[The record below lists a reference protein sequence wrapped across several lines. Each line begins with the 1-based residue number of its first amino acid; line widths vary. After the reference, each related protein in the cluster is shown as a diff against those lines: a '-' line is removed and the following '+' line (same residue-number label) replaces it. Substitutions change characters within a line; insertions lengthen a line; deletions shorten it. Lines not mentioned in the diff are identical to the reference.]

1 MSSDKTFCPLCGEN
15 ALITAPEY
23 FFGDFISCKNCG
35 KVIITDHALNLVK
48 RDFSENQFYAC
59 LNYYFLHFNKKG
71 KVYLITDKKT
81 NNDTYFELSVDE
93 LMNFYP
99 KSLYEKIDMILFNL
113 SNLIKNPGACCTL
126 NEVNFKNIFFA
137 ENDSEA
143 YFLVDTMN
151 KEFNYIELEERDEN
165 HFTNIELTYK
175 GWIRVDELR
184 KDIKKYKKGF
194 IAMWFNESMEP
205 IRKAIKD
212 VFVETGYQISIIDEK
227 EHNNQ
232 IVQEILYEIETSD
245 FIVAD
250 LTGNR
255 GGVYYEAGYA
265 LGLGKE
271 VILIVDNN
279 WLEKNKENPHFDVAQ
294 KNQIR
299 YISKNDLSVRL
310 FNRITSTVGNLKNPN
325 SPLKSLKNNDE

>member
-1 MSSDKTFCPLCGEN
+1 MNNDKTICPLCGNNANISHSEGILGEN
-15 ALITAPEY
+15 IKCE
-23 FFGDFISCKNCG
+23 NCG
-35 KVIITDHALNLVK
+35 IFIIELEAENYIKTHEKETEFNVCLYYYLNHNKFKKSLLIINENTTESNKYEVI
-48 RDFSENQFYAC
+48 
-59 LNYYFLHFNKKG
+59 
-71 KVYLITDKKT
+71 
-81 NNDTYFELSVDE
+81 SVDE
-93 LMNFYP
+93 ILNLYP
-99 KSLYEKIDMILFNL
+99 KSISEKIDMILLNL
-113 SNLIKNPGACCTL
+113 SILLKNPGACCTL
-126 NEVNFKNIFFA
+126 NKVNSKNIFFA
-137 ENDSEA
+137 DNDSEA

-151 KEFNYIELEERDEN
+151 KEFNYLKLEEIDDN
-165 HFTNIELTYK
+165 IFTNIELTYR
-175 GWIRVDELR
+175 GWNRIDEIS
-184 KDIKKYKKGF
+184 KNKKKYKKGF
-194 IAMWFNESMEP
+194 IAMWFDPSMNP
-205 IRKAIKD
+205 IRKVIKD

-271 VILIVDNN
+271 LILIVDNN

-299 YISKNDLSVRL
+299 YISIDDLSVRL

-325 SPLKSLKNNDE
+325 SPLKSLKTNDE